1 MWKGSGVGETN
12 EEFVVRIMN
21 FCPYGALI
29 QLMVIEA
36 LRQYAEL
43 AATKRLENTHLIA
56 PDAWQGCAV
65 WLKGEL
71 ASKYGGSREAQTN

>member
-1 MWKGSGVGETN
+1 MDETN
-12 EEFVVRIMN
+12 EEFVVRIMS

-36 LRQYAEL
+36 LSRYATQASE
-43 AATKRLENTHLIA
+43 TRLPNDYLIS

-71 ASKYGGSREAQTN
+71 ASKYGERREAQTN

>member
-1 MWKGSGVGETN
+1 MSETN

-36 LRQYAEL
+36 LSRYATQASEV
-43 AATKRLENTHLIA
+43 RLPNDHLIA

-71 ASKYGGSREAQTN
+71 ASKYGERCEAQTN